1 MPLFRRAEIGRG
13 QVVKQWKN
21 EIPERLQRWTA
32 KPGVA
37 LVTSIMKGETSHGA
51 VQLLHHLPEDSGNR
65 NEPQREDHCSHVGD
79 C

>member
-51 VQLLHHLPEDSGNR
+51 V
-65 NEPQREDHCSHVGD
+65 
-79 C
+79 